1 VAKRNHRGGLEGKG
15 KVNAVEKRK
24 RPVSEAD
31 SKARKQKRGEEV
43 GGEGAGGGSVKN
55 KRAIAKCPHNRERSK
70 CKQCGGSGICEHN
83 ADNAVQEMRR
93 CSKLP
98 AEPSK
103 ELVQAMRRAEH
114 LRAQPHKKTV
124 QGTRR
129 VGHLRAQPQK
139 KHVQAMRP
147 GRGGHLR
154 EQSPKEKLQAVRRV
168 KHLRAQPPKKQ
179 VREVLQTTPKCS
191 DGGICSTTASAQRR
205 GTKEG
210 RGEAAKDF
218 STFFFAPWLTKII
231 FNTFCPFLF

>member
-1 VAKRNHRGGLEGKG
+1 
-15 KVNAVEKRK
+15 
-24 RPVSEAD
+24 VSEAD

-43 GGEGAGGGSVKN
+43 GGEGAGGGSVTN

-83 ADNAVQEMRR
+83 ADDAVQEMRR
-93 CSKLP
+93 YSKVP

-139 KHVQAMRP
+139 RTVQAM
-147 GRGGHLR
+147 GRD
-154 EQSPKEKLQAVRRV
+154 E
-168 KHLRAQPPKKQ
+168 RAQPPKKPVQ
-179 VREVLQTTPKCS
+179 AMRRVDRSGIYEHRRQKSRCKDCLQMVV
-191 DGGICSTTASAQRR
+191 
-205 GTKEG
+205 
-210 RGEAAKDF
+210 
-218 STFFFAPWLTKII
+218 
-231 FNTFCPFLF
+231 FLAVPAVSVTV